1 MTTQDYIHELDR
13 VLGFAVRHTD
23 DRGRMVVEGEIDCKD
38 SGWLVLAGVI
48 RLKHAEQFPPA
59 YPLASAVPAWTHAS
73 VDVEDRRSA
82 WTTFALLYA
91 MFLSGGKSGFFHRS
105 LSVETA
111 AALERFVMR
120 IDMRFLYEAS
130 KNYQVA
136 AGIINALRLRFGY
149 ITETDCPPEDNI
161 EVMLDAYLG
170 DGFFNDDDS
179 RGSRLDRRIDGY
191 SAEIIGLLLHYDE
204 INDWQSPWHDRITE
218 IVRDFC
224 ASNLHLIDA
233 RGEYAKWGRS
243 LRGEAEAKKLMVWEY
258 AERHGLVAA
267 PGVGHA
273 ACAAQ
278 LDFFRRTGIGED
290 GQVFRDKGGNRGI
303 WDEYTTHVQ
312 AQGYG
317 AYGLAMALH
326 LTADRQPDP
335 APVLPA
341 AREDYVRYLSGPR
354 IVCANQAATGVHC
367 VIPLA
372 NRLTKLM
379 YLWHNRITGENDVSV
394 DMSPKFMPIPYF
406 GKQLPAPY
414 ADPHVPFLPLL
425 ENQGDLLVPRN
436 LDTTSLEVDTT
447 AGGVICRQ
455 RFAYCKT
462 VEFEPANPVE
472 LTAELAVTPHSLSY
486 RFVFRATEGDEF
498 PAQICFYPPV
508 GRVETAGN
516 TARVAA
522 DNLALT
528 YRFNKVAVAWRED
541 AFGPSIYGPAT
552 NALRACFAVS
562 DGTQAD
568 YEFKWENA

>member
-1 MTTQDYIHELDR
+1 MATHDYIHELDR
-13 VLGFAVRHTD
+13 VLEFAVRHTD
-23 DRGRMVVEGEIDCKD
+23 DRGRMVVDGEIDCKD

-48 RLKHAEQFPPA
+48 RLKHAEQFPLA
-59 YPLASAVPAWTHAS
+59 YPLVSAVPAWTHAS
-73 VDVEDRRSA
+73 VDVDDRRSA

-91 MFLSGGKSGFFHRS
+91 MFLSDGKSGFFYRS
-105 LSVETA
+105 LSAETA
-111 AALERFVMR
+111 AALDRFVMR

-258 AERHGLVAA
+258 AERTGLVAA
-267 PGVGHA
+267 PGDGNA

-278 LDFFRRTGIGED
+278 LDFFRGTGIGED

-317 AYGLAMALH
+317 AYGLALALH
-326 LTADRQPDP
+326 LASDRQSNP
-335 APVLPA
+335 ATVLPSI
-341 AREDYVRYLSGPR
+341 RENYVRYLRGPQ
-354 IVCANQAATGVHC
+354 IVCANHAATGVHC
-367 VIPLA
+367 VIPLS

-406 GKQLPAPY
+406 GKQLSAPY
-414 ADPHVPFLPLL
+414 ADPHIPFLPLL
-425 ENQGDLLVPRN
+425 EHEGELLVPRN
-436 LDTTSLEVDTT
+436 LDTASQKIETT
-447 AGGVICRQ
+447 ADGVICQQ
-455 RFAYCKT
+455 RFAYCKAT
-462 VEFEPANPVE
+462 EFEPASPVE
-472 LTAELAVTPHSLSY
+472 LTAELAVTPDSLSYQIAFRTTDDGAIPAQVCFYHPEGSVETAGDTARIVTDNLTLSY
-486 RFVFRATEGDEF
+486 RFKGVD
-498 PAQICFYPPV
+498 II
-508 GRVETAGN
+508 
-516 TARVAA
+516 
-522 DNLALT
+522 
-528 YRFNKVAVAWRED
+528 WRKGS
-541 AFGPSIYGPAT
+541 FGPSIYGPRT
-552 NALRACFAVS
+552 NAIRACFDVS
-562 DGTQAD
+562 DGTKAR
-568 YEFKWENA
+568 YEFKWDKA